1 MKDLEQGI
9 ADEEAASRQAGEA
22 KADATGIEGGA
33 DVNALLFRLPGQ
45 AGLVIGAPGG
55 DGPKLSGGELTT
67 GSAWSTIKVPIAER
81 VLADFGGPGGIS
93 ATQSEQIRQAIAA
106 SDNEAAAALFADLEA
121 EHGGLAGASEAV
133 GQMLRDAGDGG
144 TAISTQGRDG
154 FSTQGQTR
162 WSLVQQN
169 RYMAALT
176 GDCISDSASR
186 SFLLGQTAEVTAEP
200 WGLGAAGEPAKW
212 KGGWEPGTNGRYRV
226 RQMGV
231 IEAGGTQVVVNM
243 AAVADGGTFETGQ
256 QILSRIAKWTA
267 FRLADQVGP
276 PQPCG

>member
-93 ATQSEQIRQAIAA
+93 ATQSEQ
-106 SDNEAAAALFADLEA
+106 
-121 EHGGLAGASEAV
+121 
-133 GQMLRDAGDGG
+133 MLRDAGDGE

-169 RYMAALT
+169 RYMAALA